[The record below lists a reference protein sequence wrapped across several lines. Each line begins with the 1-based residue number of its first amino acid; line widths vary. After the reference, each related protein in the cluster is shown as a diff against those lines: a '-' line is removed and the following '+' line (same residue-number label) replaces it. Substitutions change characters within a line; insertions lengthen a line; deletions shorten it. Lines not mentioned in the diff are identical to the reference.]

1 MQLSMKKK
9 MLKVTNVL
17 ATLSL
22 AGTLAFTSSSSA
34 EAKSTKKPFNI
45 EEATISDMQKALQTG
60 EITSVEL
67 TQMYIDRINKYD
79 KNGVKLNSVLEINP
93 DALDIAEEL
102 DENRKGKG
110 NAGPLYGIPIIV
122 KDNIDTADNMH
133 TSAGSI
139 ALANN
144 IAKQDSFVAKKLR
157 EAGAIII
164 GKANMTEWANYMTN
178 GMPGGYSSRGG
189 QVLNPYGRGVL
200 GTGGSS
206 AGTGSAIGANLA
218 AAGIGTETSGSIL
231 SPSYRQSLVGIKP
244 TVGLISRSGIIPIA
258 HSQDTAGPMTRTVT
272 DSAILL
278 GALTGVDEKDPV
290 TKTSIGQVPKDYTKF
305 LKKDGLKGARIGID
319 KNYLRNV
326 SPEELVVF
334 NEAVEDMKK
343 QGAIII
349 DTAEIPSRVE
359 LNQHNSIVLS
369 HEFKGDLNAYLESLS
384 DEVPVHSL
392 EELIAFNSAHEEQAL
407 AYGQARLIEAQGRT
421 GDLNDPEYLEDRRI
435 DLELSRTKGIDAVM
449 AQYDLD
455 ALLFANSTGAGI
467 AAKAGYPSV
476 TVPAGYAEG
485 TGQPVGVTFTGK
497 AFSEPELIKL
507 AYSYEQATKKRVAP
521 VLE

>member
-1 MQLSMKKK
+1 

-22 AGTLAFTSSSSA
+22 AGIIAFTSGSSA
-34 EAKSTKKPFNI
+34 EAKSVKNRFNI

-60 EITSVEL
+60 EVTSVEL
-67 TQMYIDRINKYD
+67 TQLYIERIEKYD

-93 DALDIAEEL
+93 DALEIAEEL

-122 KDNIDTADNMH
+122 KDNIDTADKMH

-164 GKANMTEWANYMTN
+164 GKANMTEWANFMTN

-189 QVLNPYGRGVL
+189 QVLNPYGPGIL

-231 SPSYRQSLVGIKP
+231 SPAYRQSLVGIKP

-258 HSQDTAGPMTRTVT
+258 HSQDTAGPITRTVK
-272 DSAILL
+272 DAAILL
-278 GALTGVDEKDPV
+278 GALTGVDEKDSE
-290 TKTSIGQVPKDYTKF
+290 TKTSIGQVPKDYSAF
-305 LKKDGLKGARIGID
+305 LKKDSLKGARIGID
-319 KNYLRNV
+319 KNYLSSV
-326 SPEELVVF
+326 TPEELVVF
-334 NEAVEDMKK
+334 KAAVEDMKK

-349 DTAEIPSRVE
+349 DTAEIPSRVD
-359 LNQHNSIVLS
+359 LSKHNSIVLS
-369 HEFKGDLNAYLESLS
+369 HEFKSDLNAYLSNLS

-392 EELIAFNSAHEEQAL
+392 AELIAFDSAHAEQAL
-407 AYGQARLIEAQGRT
+407 VFGQAKLIEAQGRT
-421 GDLNDPEYLEDRRI
+421 GDLNDAQYLEHRRI
-435 DLELSRTKGIDAVM
+435 DLDLSRTKGIDAVM
-449 AQYDLD
+449 EQYDLD
-455 ALLFANSTGAGI
+455 AVLFANSTGASI
-467 AAKAGYPSV
+467 AAKAGYPSI

-485 TGQPVGVTFTGK
+485 TGQPVGVTFTAK
-497 AFSEPELIKL
+497 SYSEPELIKL

-521 VLE
+521 VLK